1 MTSIVCGNAAW
12 LIQFKVMDKSAFLQ
26 LRGHYIV
33 SKYEIVLPEISK
45 VVKAEGKAVAIDR
58 EPDYR
63 AELRK
68 LKQALLTWIWMNEDD
83 LTVNSSGIYNRA
95 KTLINLGNV
104 KSEEQELNNLISE
117 SEIYISKLSF
127 REKRIGLEKI
137 FDAFERMKTLKCE
150 DKKKSVESI
159 LNQISGEDKEIIEL
173 LDDELTNLTRIGNS
187 FSIRHHETN
196 QKSLSSI
203 HYIEYFYFRTL
214 SLISLILNSI
224 NNDEQS

>member
-1 MTSIVCGNAAW
+1 MNKQKIYEMISSDILTIEE
-12 LIQFKVMDKSAFLQ
+12 Q
-26 LRGHYIV
+26 LGKREG
-33 SKYEIVLPEISK
+33 SKMLWDNLKTKYEIVLPEISK

-127 REKRIGLEKI
+127 REKE
-137 FDAFERMKTLKCE
+137 
-150 DKKKSVESI
+150 
-159 LNQISGEDKEIIEL
+159 
-173 LDDELTNLTRIGNS
+173 
-187 FSIRHHETN
+187 
-196 QKSLSSI
+196 
-203 HYIEYFYFRTL
+203 
-214 SLISLILNSI
+214 
-224 NNDEQS
+224 